1 MLERQKAFEQ
11 GKQADQYSR
20 QGQETMIGKAITDF
34 DCCFCI
40 KMYFYNKK
48 KLKKNCFFRKKNCFF
63 RKKNFNS
70 LEKNL
75 ADQAQIFVYGVL
87 EDALPDACK
96 K

>member
-1 MLERQKAFEQ
+1 LLERQKAFEQ

-48 KLKKNCFFRKKNCFF
+48 KLFFSKKKLQFSRKKLGRSSPNF
-63 RKKNFNS
+63 RQGGLRRSSFRCMKK
-70 LEKNL
+70 K
-75 ADQAQIFVYGVL
+75 
-87 EDALPDACK
+87 
-96 K
+96 